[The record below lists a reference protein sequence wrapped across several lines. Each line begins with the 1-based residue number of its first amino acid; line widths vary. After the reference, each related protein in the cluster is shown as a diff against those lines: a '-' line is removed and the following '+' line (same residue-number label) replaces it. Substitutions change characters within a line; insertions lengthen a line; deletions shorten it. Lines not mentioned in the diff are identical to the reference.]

1 MKKFLN
7 AVLLLFLFLGAA
19 VLHPLN
25 ACAETVPYFTFSLST
40 ESVSSG
46 DLVKLRINANQTA
59 DTAAGFRMRVGYDD
73 KILGFVRTETSGQIK
88 SGTMATN
95 SAGNPILSVYVCN
108 TDGTSAPELSGNII
122 SFVFKVKEGVSDG
135 TTNVEAHIDQ
145 ICNYQAEQLNLNYD
159 ENMPLKV
166 EQPVGKSDEAY
177 LNALV
182 PSEGK
187 LSPEF
192 SSDVC
197 EYTLRVDYDVRSVE
211 FTADAGRNGTVKIN
225 RKSLGKAGSKTNI
238 VATVTSENKENKAQ
252 YIVTVSRAAA
262 PESPETDSR
271 GGTAAAK
278 VQTKNKQAESA
289 ASGRGTSGSK
299 TDRATGN
306 AGYEPES
313 EAGPETAEAAG
324 QANDGE
330 TAQTQPAYAGG
341 GGRNIILVGNQMP
354 VFVTGLLAAL
364 LCVLVGMFLTFWLK
378 LNGKKQ

>member
-19 VLHPLN
+19 VMQPVN
-25 ACAETVPYFTFSLST
+25 ARAETVPYFTFSLNT

-73 KILGFVRTETSGQIK
+73 KILSFVRTETSGQIK

-95 SAGNPILSVYVCN
+95 SSGNPILSVYVCN
-108 TDGTSAPELSGNII
+108 TDRAAAPELSGNII
-122 SFVFKVKEGVSDG
+122 SFVFKVKEEVSNG
-135 TTNVEAHIDQ
+135 TTNLEAHIDQ
-145 ICNYQAEQLNLNYD
+145 ICNYQAKQLNLNYD
-159 ENMPLKV
+159 ENMPLTVK
-166 EQPVGKSDEAY
+166 QPVGKSDEAY

-182 PSEGK
+182 PSAGK

-192 SSDVC
+192 SSDVY
-197 EYTLRVDYDVRSVE
+197 EYTLSVDCDVRSVE

-238 VATVTSENKENKAQ
+238 VATVTSEDKKNKAQ
-252 YIVTVSRAAA
+252 YVITVSRAAA
-262 PESPETDSR
+262 PEDSETDSR
-271 GGTAAAK
+271 SGTAAAK
-278 VQTKNKQAESA
+278 VQGKSKQTESA
-289 ASGRGTSGSK
+289 GSGRRASGGK
-299 TDRATGN
+299 TDRAVNSGSYTPKSD
-306 AGYEPES
+306 AVL
-313 EAGPETAEAAG
+313 ETTEVGQTENGEAA
-324 QANDGE
+324 QA
-330 TAQTQPAYAGG
+330 QPAYADG

-354 VFVTGLLAAL
+354 VFVTALLAVL
-364 LCVLVGMFLTFWLK
+364 LCVLVGILLTFWLK